1 MATGGQYTVQLKAI
15 LDTKGVLAQIAQIQ
29 KQAGR
34 VIIGGGKGKG
44 ASGVAAIG
52 KDAGKA
58 QKQVK
63 GLNTAIDTTNK
74 KVKQAPKIAGGYAHI
89 GKGAQQSTKDIKKFG
104 STTLDVTKKVAQ
116 FGAVTAVIRGVTSGI
131 GSMVQ
136 QTFELAGALTEFK
149 KVSDLSGKG
158 LEKYTEHAY
167 MQCNWAKLHPCTRMW
182 QTKSYLLEKRQTLLP
197 PR

>member
-1 MATGGQYTVQLKAI
+1 MATGGQYTVQLRAI

-44 ASGVAAIG
+44 VSGVATIG

-74 KVKQAPKIAGGYAHI
+74 RVKQAPKIAGGYANI
-89 GKGAQQSTKDIKKFG
+89 GKGAQQSTKDVKKFG
-104 STTLDVTKKVAQ
+104 STTLDVTKKVVQ

-136 QTFELAGALTEFK
+136 QTFELDSALTEFK

-158 LEKYTEHAY
+158 LEKYTE
-167 MQCNWAKLHPCTRMW
+167 TGI
-182 QTKSYLLEKRQTLLP
+182 
-197 PR
+197 